1 MVHLFRLRNSLH
13 GQNKLSVF
21 LQSFNS
27 HGAASGYPP
36 ATLSG
41 TVGGCEF
48 YSAPNVSI
56 KIYVHAYTIN
66 EYLDNLTT
74 KLIAIVVWIGCN
86 VCNRGK

>member
-66 EYLDNLTT
+66 EYLDNHKTNSKSGLDWMQC
-74 KLIAIVVWIGCN
+74 V
-86 VCNRGK
+86 

>member
-36 ATLSG
+36 ATLSVQSEDVNFIQHP
-41 TVGGCEF
+41 TFLLRSMC
-48 YSAPNVSI
+48 
-56 KIYVHAYTIN
+56 IYTLN
-66 EYLDNLTT
+66 EYLDLPQNLWQQWSG
-74 KLIAIVVWIGCN
+74 LDAMCVIVDS
-86 VCNRGK
+86 K